1 VRVAP
6 KGVTHRFDWLRLAI
20 FGLLGLTCALLFVAL
35 TNAGWCMPA
44 LHAAATFATAAGTWW
59 LARDD
64 LALEGSGA
72 IGRLVLTGV
81 SVGLAL
87 TWSCAII
94 GALLDAAGGASWTQG
109 ELPMVFRHFLEMTA
123 SHWTPLGLVSAFI
136 GTGLALMLNQ
146 LDGGAPST

>member
-59 LARDD
+59 LARED

-72 IGRLVLTGV
+72 IGRLVLTGL

-94 GALLDAAGGASWTQG
+94 GALLDAAGGAPWTQG
-109 ELPMVFRHFLEMTA
+109 ELPMVVRHFLDMTA
-123 SHWTPLGLVSAFI
+123 VHWTPLGFVSAFI
-136 GTGLALMLNQ
+136 GTALALILNQ
-146 LDGGAPST
+146 LDEGAPST

>member
-6 KGVTHRFDWLRLAI
+6 KGVTHRVDWLRLAI

-35 TNAGWCMPA
+35 TDAGWCMPA

-59 LARDD
+59 LARED

-94 GALLDAAGGASWTQG
+94 GALLDAAGGAAWTQG

-123 SHWTPLGLVSAFI
+123 FHWTPLGLVSAFI
-136 GTGLALMLNQ
+136 GTALALILNQ
-146 LDGGAPST
+146 LDAGAPSA